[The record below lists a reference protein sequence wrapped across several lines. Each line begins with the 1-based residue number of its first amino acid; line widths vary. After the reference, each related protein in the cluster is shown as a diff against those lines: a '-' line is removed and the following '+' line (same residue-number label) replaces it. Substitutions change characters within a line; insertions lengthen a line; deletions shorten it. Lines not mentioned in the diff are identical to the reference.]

1 MPALRRA
8 ASSRSIS
15 ILALAAAAMCLGG
28 KAEAGG
34 PADVAGN
41 LPAAPSVPDGVRI
54 TVGASAISA
63 PLFEG
68 SARYGVW
75 AVPNIKFEALGGGEG
90 GGTGVLGALKSFDAR
105 SLDDIS
111 VGVLKFGDFEMG
123 PLVGYR
129 IGRLEKDS
137 PRLRGF
143 GDVDGGL
150 VAGGYARY
158 DLKPFYGRVS
168 LHQHV
173 TGDDTGLVVRFAA
186 GTEIPVTS
194 KVVFKADAF
203 LDYAN
208 DTYMNAYFG
217 VTAGQSARSGLR
229 TYDPGAGFKSAG
241 FMIGTDV
248 VVMPLWTLTASAGY
262 SRLLGDSASSPIV
275 ETQDRVEVRLGLS
288 RSFDLRW

>member
-1 MPALRRA
+1 MSAILRTALTRSVSIVALTALTVIA
-8 ASSRSIS
+8 ASG
-15 ILALAAAAMCLGG
+15 AH
-28 KAEAGG
+28 AGG
-34 PADVAGN
+34 PAVPVSGSKI
-41 LPAAPSVPDGVRI
+41 PALPDGVRI

-68 SARYGVW
+68 SSRYGVW
-75 AVPNIKFEALGGGEG
+75 AVPNLKFEALGGGG
-90 GGTGVLGALKSFDAR
+90 GGGGILGALKSFDAR
-105 SLDDIS
+105 SIDDIS

-129 IGRLEKDS
+129 IGRLEKDP

-143 GDVDGGL
+143 GDVEGGL

-158 DLKPFYGRVS
+158 DAKPFYGRVS

-186 GTEIPVTS
+186 GSEIPLTRTI
-194 KVVFKADAF
+194 VFKADAF
-203 LDYAN
+203 LDYAD
-208 DTYMNAYFG
+208 DTYMSTYFG
-217 VTAGQSARSGLR
+217 VSAVQSARSGLR
-229 TYDPGAGFKSAG
+229 TYDAGAGFKSAG
-241 FMIGTDV
+241 FTIGTDV
-248 VVMPLWTLTASAGY
+248 MVMPLWTLTASAGY

-275 ETQDRVEVRLGLS
+275 ETPDRFEARLGLA

>member
-1 MPALRRA
+1 MAAFHRA
-8 ASSRSIS
+8 AASRTVSVLAVASALLIASSGVE
-15 ILALAAAAMCLGG
+15 AA
-28 KAEAGG
+28 G
-34 PADVAGN
+34 PD
-41 LPAAPSVPDGVRI
+41 LPQVSVPDGARI
-54 TVGASAISA
+54 TVGASAITA

-90 GGTGVLGALKSFDAR
+90 GGGTGILGALKSFDAR
-105 SLDDIS
+105 SIDDIS

-123 PLVGYR
+123 PLAGYR

-143 GDVDGGL
+143 GDIEGGL

-158 DLKPFYGRVS
+158 DVKPFYGRLS

-173 TGDDTGLVVRFAA
+173 TGDDTGLIVRFAV
-186 GTEIPVTS
+186 GSEIPVTS

-203 LDYAN
+203 LDYAD

-217 VTAGQSARSGLR
+217 VTAAQSARSGLR
-229 TYDPGAGFKSAG
+229 MFDPGAGFKSAG

-248 VVMPLWTLTASAGY
+248 MVMPLWTLTASAGY

-275 ETQDRVEVRLGLS
+275 ETPDRLEARLGLA